1 MEKLTEEQKEARR
14 KSANAYV
21 TAEDKRKTDL
31 NLPSGM
37 TAIADSYGRGDKSK
51 IGIQFKEDL
60 RSGKYKKPS
69 DFVKAE
75 LAPMHLQNHFVLC

>member
-31 NLPSGM
+31 
-37 TAIADSYGRGDKSK
+37 R
-51 IGIQFKEDL
+51 
-60 RSGKYKKPS
+60 
-69 DFVKAE
+69 
-75 LAPMHLQNHFVLC
+75 